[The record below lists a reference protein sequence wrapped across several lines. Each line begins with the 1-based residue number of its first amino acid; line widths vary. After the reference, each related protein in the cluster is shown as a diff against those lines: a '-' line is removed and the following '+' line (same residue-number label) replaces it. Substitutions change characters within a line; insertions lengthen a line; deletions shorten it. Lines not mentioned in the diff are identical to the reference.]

1 MEISLTEQ
9 IAEADRKIAEAE
21 SRLTRFDAAFDG
33 VAAEETAAGEHS
45 WRAAVAVNEAQDER
59 DKIKEKLDAEV
70 AGRHDLQV
78 RPSNQ
83 HEIPSLTVLYR
94 RNNARLG
101 TISKQPSRVS
111 RKPSKKSTMRISVS
125 LM

>member
-59 DKIKEKLDAEV
+59 DKIKEKLDTEM

-78 RPSNQ
+78 RPSS
-83 HEIPSLTVLYR
+83 HREMPSLTVLYR

-101 TISKQPSRVS
+101 NISKRPSRES
-111 RKPSKKSTMRISVS
+111 RKPSKKSTMRISVL